1 MFRSRQLVKRCLV
14 GVVILGT
21 CILIWQPYM
30 SELGVLKEE
39 KAQLLKFL
47 F

>member
-1 MFRSRQLVKRCLV
+1 MLRSQQHEKRCLV
-14 GVVILGT
+14 GVVILDT